1 MLSSNINV
9 SVQAGSSMTRSKA
22 AKQAAMQETLALML
36 QYGVPIDPRSMRK
49 FFKEFEVGG
58 LDKLVSTINESEL
71 QVSREHQSFR
81 EGIPIDINSYD
92 DDDYHIEAHEEFQR
106 SKRHEMLDP
115 IFKEYIQA
123 HVDAHRER
131 RTQMISKQAQMQ
143 GYGPSP
149 VPTEN
154 GVGNGYQG

>member
-1 MLSSNINV
+1 
-9 SVQAGSSMTRSKA
+9 
-22 AKQAAMQETLALML
+22 
-36 QYGVPIDPRSMRK
+36 
-49 FFKEFEVGG
+49 
-58 LDKLVSTINESEL
+58 
-71 QVSREHQSFR
+71 
-81 EGIPIDINSYD
+81 
-92 DDDYHIEAHEEFQR
+92 
-106 SKRHEMLDP
+106 MLDP